1 MAGKRILTTRALAN
15 MITAD
20 DVYTADDKLVIPAE
34 TVITDDIIAAL
45 KEYSIF
51 AIRVKVGEDG
61 QTPIMYGE
69 TDASEEVNDEAEE
82 SFSEEKAKDNAADD
96 EAEEE
101 DEQLNEEDEQLKEED
116 EQLKEEDINKIIDI
130 LNSSNGQNEVD
141 TIMQLGG
148 LTASHSEE
156 STKDNGYIRTQDT
169 EEFKVFNKVYL
180 DSIDSLKNTFNNVVM
195 KNEQIDKDAILE
207 DVQNVVSKSR
217 NSIHIIDM
225 LQCMRGYNDV
235 TYVHSM
241 NVALLSNMI
250 GRIIY
255 PDIRDEELDVLTLAG
270 LLHDIGK
277 MMIPDEIINKK
288 GRLTESEYNI
298 VKTHVLHGNNILKNL
313 NLDPRIAEVAMRH
326 HERCDGSGYPGGYRR
341 EQTEPF
347 ARIVAIA
354 DTYDAMTSDR
364 VYRPAICP
372 FDVIHMFEREGIIK
386 YDTEYLLPFLEK
398 AVQAYINTDVK
409 LTTDEIGRV
418 IMINQNRFSRPIVKV
433 GNEFYDLSE
442 KENANISIDKVIM

>member
-15 MITAD
+15 MITSD
-20 DVYTADDKLVIPAE
+20 DVYTSDDKLVIPAE

-69 TDASEEVNDEAEE
+69 TDTSEEADDKIEE
-82 SFSEEKAKDNAADD
+82 SISGEKEADNEADEEEPLD
-96 EAEEE
+96 EE
-101 DEQLNEEDEQLKEED
+101 DEQLN
-116 EQLKEEDINKIIDI
+116 EEDINKIIDI

-148 LTASHSEE
+148 LTENHSEE
-156 STKDNGYIRTQDT
+156 SPKDNGYIRTQDT

-180 DSIDSLKNTFNNVVM
+180 DSIDSLKDTFNNVVM
-195 KNEQIDKDAILE
+195 KNEEIDKDAILE

-255 PDIRDEELDVLTLAG
+255 PDIKDEELDVLTLAG

-398 AVQAYINTDVK
+398 AVQAYINADVK

-418 IMINQNRFSRPIVKV
+418 IMINQNRFSRPVVKV
-433 GNEFYDLSE
+433 GNEFYDLAE
-442 KENANISIDKVIM
+442 KENAGISIDKVIM

>member
-69 TDASEEVNDEAEE
+69 TDTSEEADDKIEE
-82 SFSEEKAKDNAADD
+82 SISGEKEADNEADEEEPLD
-96 EAEEE
+96 EE
-101 DEQLNEEDEQLKEED
+101 DEQLN
-116 EQLKEEDINKIIDI
+116 EEDINKIIDI

-148 LTASHSEE
+148 LTENHSEE
-156 STKDNGYIRTQDT
+156 SPKDNGYIRTQDT

-180 DSIDSLKNTFNNVVM
+180 DSIDTLKDTFNNVVM
-195 KNEQIDKDAILE
+195 KNEEIDKDAILK

-255 PDIRDEELDVLTLAG
+255 PDIKDEELDVLTLAV

>member
-1 MAGKRILTTRALAN
+1 MAGKRILTTKATAN
-15 MITAD
+15 MITSD
-20 DVYTADDKLVIPAE
+20 DVYTSDDKLVIPAE

-61 QTPIMYGE
+61 QTPIIYGE
-69 TDASEEVNDEAEE
+69 SDTSEEGNGETEE
-82 SFSEEKAKDNAADD
+82 PLSGEKESDNAGNKAD
-96 EAEEE
+96 EEE
-101 DEQLNEEDEQLKEED
+101 EPQNEENEQLNEEEV
-116 EQLKEEDINKIIDI
+116 NKIIDI
-130 LNSSNGQNEVD
+130 LNSSNGQNDVD
-141 TIMQLGG
+141 AIMQLGG
-148 LTASHSEE
+148 LTDGLSEE
-156 STKDNGYIRTQDT
+156 SHKDNGYIHTRDT

-180 DSIDSLKNTFNNVVM
+180 QSIESLKDTFNNVVM
-195 KNEQIDKDAILE
+195 NNEQIDKDAILE

-255 PDIRDEELDVLTLAG
+255 PDIRDEELDVLTLSG

-277 MMIPDEIINKK
+277 MMIPGEIINKK
-288 GRLTESEYNI
+288 GRLTTSEYNI

-341 EQTEPF
+341 NQTEPF

-364 VYRPAICP
+364 AYRPAICP
-372 FDVIHMFEREGIIK
+372 FDVIHMFEREGIVK
-386 YDTEYLLPFLEK
+386 YDTEFLLPFLEK
-398 AVQAYINTDVK
+398 AVQAYINVDVK
-409 LTTDEIGRV
+409 LTTDKIGRV
-418 IMINQNRFSRPIVKV
+418 IMINQNRFSRPVVQV

-442 KENANISIDKVIM
+442 KENADISIDKVIM

>member
-15 MITAD
+15 MITSD
-20 DVYTADDKLVIPAE
+20 DVYTSDDKLVIPAE

-69 TDASEEVNDEAEE
+69 TDTSEEADDKIEE
-82 SFSEEKAKDNAADD
+82 SISGEKEADNEADEEEPLD
-96 EAEEE
+96 EE
-101 DEQLNEEDEQLKEED
+101 DEQLN
-116 EQLKEEDINKIIDI
+116 EEDINKIIDI

-148 LTASHSEE
+148 LTENHSEE
-156 STKDNGYIRTQDT
+156 SPKDNGYIRTQDT

-180 DSIDSLKNTFNNVVM
+180 DSIDSLKDTFNNVVM
-195 KNEQIDKDAILE
+195 KNEEIDKDAILE

-255 PDIRDEELDVLTLAG
+255 PDIKDEELDVLTLAG

-398 AVQAYINTDVK
+398 AVQAYINADVK

-418 IMINQNRFSRPIVKV
+418 IMINQNRFSRPVVKV

>member
-15 MITAD
+15 MITSD
-20 DVYTADDKLVIPAE
+20 DVYTSDDKLVIPAE

-69 TDASEEVNDEAEE
+69 TDTSEEADDKIEE
-82 SFSEEKAKDNAADD
+82 SISGEKEADNEADEEEPLD
-96 EAEEE
+96 EE
-101 DEQLNEEDEQLKEED
+101 DEQLN
-116 EQLKEEDINKIIDI
+116 EEDINKIIDI

-148 LTASHSEE
+148 LTENHSEE
-156 STKDNGYIRTQDT
+156 SPKDNGYIRTQDT

-180 DSIDSLKNTFNNVVM
+180 DSIDSLKDTFNNVVM
-195 KNEQIDKDAILE
+195 KNEEIDKDAILK

-398 AVQAYINTDVK
+398 AVQAYINADVK

-418 IMINQNRFSRPIVKV
+418 IMINQNRFSRPVVKV

-442 KENANISIDKVIM
+442 KENAGISIDKVIM

>member
-69 TDASEEVNDEAEE
+69 TDTSEEADDKIEE
-82 SFSEEKAKDNAADD
+82 SISGEKEADNEAD
-96 EAEEE
+96 EEE
-101 DEQLNEEDEQLKEED
+101 
-116 EQLKEEDINKIIDI
+116 INKIIDI

-148 LTASHSEE
+148 LTENHSEE
-156 STKDNGYIRTQDT
+156 SPKDNGYIRTQDT

-180 DSIDSLKNTFNNVVM
+180 DSIDSLKDTFNNVVM
-195 KNEQIDKDAILE
+195 KNEEIDKDAILE

-398 AVQAYINTDVK
+398 AVQAYINADVK

-418 IMINQNRFSRPIVKV
+418 IMINQNRFSRPVVKV
-433 GNEFYDLSE
+433 GNEFYDLAE
-442 KENANISIDKVIM
+442 KENAGISIDKVIM

>member
-15 MITAD
+15 MITSD
-20 DVYTADDKLVIPAE
+20 DVYTSDDKLVIPAE

-69 TDASEEVNDEAEE
+69 TDTSEEADDKIEE
-82 SFSEEKAKDNAADD
+82 SISGEKEADNEADEEEPLD
-96 EAEEE
+96 EE
-101 DEQLNEEDEQLKEED
+101 DEQLN
-116 EQLKEEDINKIIDI
+116 EEDINKIIDI

-148 LTASHSEE
+148 LTENHSEE
-156 STKDNGYIRTQDT
+156 SPKDNGYIRTQDT

-180 DSIDSLKNTFNNVVM
+180 DSIDSLKDTFNNVVM
-195 KNEQIDKDAILE
+195 KNEEIDKDAILE

-398 AVQAYINTDVK
+398 AVQAYINADVK

-418 IMINQNRFSRPIVKV
+418 IMINQNRFSRPVVKV

-442 KENANISIDKVIM
+442 KENAGISIDKVIM

>member
-15 MITAD
+15 MITSD
-20 DVYTADDKLVIPAE
+20 DVYTSDDKLVIPAE

-69 TDASEEVNDEAEE
+69 TDTSEEADDKIEE
-82 SFSEEKAKDNAADD
+82 SISGEKEADNEADEEEPLD
-96 EAEEE
+96 EE
-101 DEQLNEEDEQLKEED
+101 DEQLN
-116 EQLKEEDINKIIDI
+116 EEDINKIIDI

-148 LTASHSEE
+148 LTENHSEE
-156 STKDNGYIRTQDT
+156 SPKDNGYIRTQDT

-255 PDIRDEELDVLTLAG
+255 PDIKDEELDVLTLAG

-398 AVQAYINTDVK
+398 AVQAYINADVK

-418 IMINQNRFSRPIVKV
+418 IMINQNRFSRPVVKV
-433 GNEFYDLSE
+433 GNEFYDLAE
-442 KENANISIDKVIM
+442 KENAGISIDKVIM

>member
-15 MITAD
+15 MITSD
-20 DVYTADDKLVIPAE
+20 DVYTSDDKLVIPAE

-69 TDASEEVNDEAEE
+69 TDTSEEADDKIEE
-82 SFSEEKAKDNAADD
+82 SISGEKEADNEADEEEPLD
-96 EAEEE
+96 EE
-101 DEQLNEEDEQLKEED
+101 DEQLN
-116 EQLKEEDINKIIDI
+116 EEDINKIIDI

-148 LTASHSEE
+148 LTENHSEE
-156 STKDNGYIRTQDT
+156 SPKDNGYIRTQDT

-255 PDIRDEELDVLTLAG
+255 PDIKDEELDVLTLAG

-398 AVQAYINTDVK
+398 AVQAYINADVK

-418 IMINQNRFSRPIVKV
+418 IMINQNRFSRPVVKV

-442 KENANISIDKVIM
+442 KENAGISIDKVIM

>member
-15 MITAD
+15 MITSD
-20 DVYTADDKLVIPAE
+20 DVYTSDDKLVIPAE

-69 TDASEEVNDEAEE
+69 TDTSEEADDKIEE
-82 SFSEEKAKDNAADD
+82 SISGEKEADNEADEEEPLD
-96 EAEEE
+96 EE
-101 DEQLNEEDEQLKEED
+101 DEQLN
-116 EQLKEEDINKIIDI
+116 EEDINKIIDI

-148 LTASHSEE
+148 LTENHSEE
-156 STKDNGYIRTQDT
+156 SPKDNGYIRTQDT

-180 DSIDSLKNTFNNVVM
+180 DSIDSLKDTFNNVVM
-195 KNEQIDKDAILE
+195 KNEEIDKDAILE

-255 PDIRDEELDVLTLAG
+255 PDIKDEELDVLTLAG

-398 AVQAYINTDVK
+398 AVQAYINADVK

-418 IMINQNRFSRPIVKV
+418 IMINQNRFSRPVVKV

-442 KENANISIDKVIM
+442 KENAGISIDKVIM

>member
-15 MITAD
+15 MITSD
-20 DVYTADDKLVIPAE
+20 DVYTSDDKLVIPAE

-69 TDASEEVNDEAEE
+69 TDTSEEADDKIEE
-82 SFSEEKAKDNAADD
+82 SISGEKEADNEADEEEPLD
-96 EAEEE
+96 EE
-101 DEQLNEEDEQLKEED
+101 DEQLN
-116 EQLKEEDINKIIDI
+116 EEDINKIIDI

-148 LTASHSEE
+148 LTENHSEE
-156 STKDNGYIRTQDT
+156 SPKDNGYIRTQDT

-180 DSIDSLKNTFNNVVM
+180 DSIDSLKDTFNNVVM

-255 PDIRDEELDVLTLAG
+255 PDIKDEELDVLTLAG

-398 AVQAYINTDVK
+398 AVQAYINADVK

-418 IMINQNRFSRPIVKV
+418 IMINQNRFSRPVVKV
-433 GNEFYDLSE
+433 GNEFYDLAE
-442 KENANISIDKVIM
+442 KENAGISIDKVIM

>member
-15 MITAD
+15 MITSD
-20 DVYTADDKLVIPAE
+20 DVYTSDDKLVIPAE

-69 TDASEEVNDEAEE
+69 TDTSEEADDKIEK
-82 SFSEEKAKDNAADD
+82 SFSGEKEADNDDNEAD
-96 EAEEE
+96 EEE
-101 DEQLNEEDEQLKEED
+101 PLNEED

-148 LTASHSEE
+148 LTENHSEE
-156 STKDNGYIRTQDT
+156 SPKDNGYIRTQDT

-180 DSIDSLKNTFNNVVM
+180 DSIDSLKDTFNNVVM

-398 AVQAYINTDVK
+398 AVQAYINADVK

-418 IMINQNRFSRPIVKV
+418 IMINQNRFSRPVVKV

-442 KENANISIDKVIM
+442 KENAGISIDKVIM

>member
-69 TDASEEVNDEAEE
+69 TDTSEEADDKIEK
-82 SFSEEKAKDNAADD
+82 SFSGEKEADNDDNEADEEEPLN
-96 EAEEE
+96 EE
-101 DEQLNEEDEQLKEED
+101 DEQLNEEE
-116 EQLKEEDINKIIDI
+116 INKIIDI

-148 LTASHSEE
+148 LTENHSEE
-156 STKDNGYIRTQDT
+156 SPKDNGYIRTQDT

-180 DSIDSLKNTFNNVVM
+180 DSIDTLKDTFNNVVM
-195 KNEQIDKDAILE
+195 KNEEIDKDAILK

-217 NSIHIIDM
+217 NSINIIDM

>member
-15 MITAD
+15 MITSD
-20 DVYTADDKLVIPAE
+20 DVYTSDDKLVIPAE

-69 TDASEEVNDEAEE
+69 TDTSEEADDKIEE
-82 SFSEEKAKDNAADD
+82 SISGEKEADNEADEEEPLD
-96 EAEEE
+96 EE
-101 DEQLNEEDEQLKEED
+101 DEQLN
-116 EQLKEEDINKIIDI
+116 EEDINKIIDI

-148 LTASHSEE
+148 LTENHSEE
-156 STKDNGYIRTQDT
+156 SPKDNGYIRTQDT

-180 DSIDSLKNTFNNVVM
+180 DSIDSLKDTFNNVVM
-195 KNEQIDKDAILE
+195 KNEEIDKDAILE

-255 PDIRDEELDVLTLAG
+255 PDIKDEELDVLTLAG

>member
-15 MITAD
+15 MITSD
-20 DVYTADDKLVIPAE
+20 DVYKSDDKLVIPAE

-69 TDASEEVNDEAEE
+69 TDTSEEADDKIEE
-82 SFSEEKAKDNAADD
+82 SISGEKEADNEADEEEPLD
-96 EAEEE
+96 EE
-101 DEQLNEEDEQLKEED
+101 DEQLN
-116 EQLKEEDINKIIDI
+116 EEDINKIIDI

-148 LTASHSEE
+148 LTENHSEE
-156 STKDNGYIRTQDT
+156 SPKDNGYIRTQDT

-180 DSIDSLKNTFNNVVM
+180 DSIDSLKDTFNNVVM
-195 KNEQIDKDAILE
+195 KNEEIDKDAILE

-398 AVQAYINTDVK
+398 AVQAYINADVK

-418 IMINQNRFSRPIVKV
+418 IMINQNRFSRPVVKV

-442 KENANISIDKVIM
+442 KENAGISIDKVIM

>member
-15 MITAD
+15 MITSD
-20 DVYTADDKLVIPAE
+20 DVYTSDDKLVIPAE

-69 TDASEEVNDEAEE
+69 TDTSEEADDKIEE
-82 SFSEEKAKDNAADD
+82 SISGEKEADNEADEEEPLD
-96 EAEEE
+96 EE
-101 DEQLNEEDEQLKEED
+101 DEQLN
-116 EQLKEEDINKIIDI
+116 EEDINKIIDI

-148 LTASHSEE
+148 LTENHSEE
-156 STKDNGYIRTQDT
+156 SPKDNGYIRTQDT

-180 DSIDSLKNTFNNVVM
+180 DSIDSLKDTFNNVVM

-255 PDIRDEELDVLTLAG
+255 PDIKDEELDVLTLAG

-398 AVQAYINTDVK
+398 AVQAYINADVK

-418 IMINQNRFSRPIVKV
+418 IMINQNRFSRPVVKV

-442 KENANISIDKVIM
+442 KENAGISIDKVIM

>member
-15 MITAD
+15 MITSD
-20 DVYTADDKLVIPAE
+20 DVYTSDDKLVIPAE

-69 TDASEEVNDEAEE
+69 TDTSEEADDKIEE
-82 SFSEEKAKDNAADD
+82 SISGEKEADNEADEEEPLD
-96 EAEEE
+96 EE
-101 DEQLNEEDEQLKEED
+101 DEQLN
-116 EQLKEEDINKIIDI
+116 EEDINKIIDI

-148 LTASHSEE
+148 LTENHSEE
-156 STKDNGYIRTQDT
+156 SPKDNGYIRTQDT

-180 DSIDSLKNTFNNVVM
+180 DSIDSLKDTFNNVVM

-398 AVQAYINTDVK
+398 AVQAYINADVK

-418 IMINQNRFSRPIVKV
+418 IMINQNRFSRPVVKV

-442 KENANISIDKVIM
+442 KENAGISIDKVIM

>member
-15 MITAD
+15 MITSD
-20 DVYTADDKLVIPAE
+20 DVYTSDDKLVIPAE

-69 TDASEEVNDEAEE
+69 TDTSEEADDKIEE
-82 SFSEEKAKDNAADD
+82 SISGEKEADNEADEEEPLD
-96 EAEEE
+96 EE
-101 DEQLNEEDEQLKEED
+101 DEQLN
-116 EQLKEEDINKIIDI
+116 EEDINKIIDI

-148 LTASHSEE
+148 LTENHSEE
-156 STKDNGYIRTQDT
+156 SPKDNGYIRTQDT

-180 DSIDSLKNTFNNVVM
+180 DSIDSLKDTFNNVVM
-195 KNEQIDKDAILE
+195 KNEEIDKDAILE

-217 NSIHIIDM
+217 NSINIIDM

-255 PDIRDEELDVLTLAG
+255 PDIKDEELDVLTLAG

-398 AVQAYINTDVK
+398 AVQAYINADVK

-418 IMINQNRFSRPIVKV
+418 IMINQNRFSRPVVKV
-433 GNEFYDLSE
+433 GNEFYDLAE
-442 KENANISIDKVIM
+442 KENAGISIDKVIM